1 MFNKYILLLP
11 SGFLLKKYINSV
23 NKKESYNQENSESIS
38 NSMDGTLSNKENKHN
53 ECSIN
58 LTKALHKNIHL
69 PIIKEILRILSQ
81 EQVLNLIK
89 CIHDVNCDNL
99 NNNIPSNLLKINI
112 PDLNNWKTKTTQT
125 EQDEEFNLII
135 EKVTSNIV
143 KDVGVDIPIFSK
155 IISIYLKEVYINII
169 DRFNSGLTMKI
180 CKTDINKDKLKFC
193 DQLINKLVSLLP
205 QYENNLKYLE
215 KINNNELKDKS
226 YEIKITVL
234 EQALL
239 NIYSKFNNFSLDDG
253 DKLKVENCKP
263 INDDDIPNIK
273 NIELIEKI
281 NSIKI
286 NKSDDNYQS
295 RLDKL
300 TNAANIKEK
309 KKQIADLTLKEIV
322 YNTNSTILKL
332 LELLSNLPSSSNKNK
347 ITENYNINEKNTNN
361 INNIIIF
368 LKEDDNLFYI
378 GIFLITFA
386 LMMYAMNN

>member
-38 NSMDGTLSNKENKHN
+38 NSIQSNKENKHKK
-53 ECSIN
+53 CGIN

-69 PIIKEILRILSQ
+69 PIINEIYRILSQ
-81 EQVLNLIK
+81 EQVLKLIK

-135 EKVTSNIV
+135 EKVTSNII
-143 KDVGVDIPIFSK
+143 KDVGIEIPIFPK

-193 DQLINKLVSLLP
+193 NQLINKLVSLLP

-215 KINNNELKDKS
+215 KINNNELKDNSNK
-226 YEIKITVL
+226 IKITVL

-239 NIYSKFNNFSLDDG
+239 NIHSKFNNFSLDDV
-253 DKLKVENCKP
+253 DKLKIENCKP
-263 INDDDIPNIK
+263 INDSDISNIK

-286 NKSDDNYQS
+286 NKSDDNYQT
-295 RLDKL
+295 RLDK
-300 TNAANIKEK
+300 
-309 KKQIADLTLKEIV
+309 
-322 YNTNSTILKL
+322 
-332 LELLSNLPSSSNKNK
+332 
-347 ITENYNINEKNTNN
+347 
-361 INNIIIF
+361 
-368 LKEDDNLFYI
+368 
-378 GIFLITFA
+378 
-386 LMMYAMNN
+386 